1 MTNLSRTY
9 HALIECKI
17 TTVFRFL
24 QEKLQDFSRC
34 LYYIIYKYI
43 IYFLWVFFSVKKES
57 GELFFICICEKN
69 VVPLQ
74 PL

>member
-1 MTNLSRTY
+1 M
-9 HALIECKI
+9 
-17 TTVFRFL
+17 